1 MRLQIS
7 SLASLRELR
16 IQCCCKL
23 WCKVPDVAWSG
34 VAVVVC
40 RPEAVALIW
49 PLAWELPHASGV
61 ALKKKKSMKSKK
73 LLFTNMQVR
82 VPNVVL
88 TKRIQTQRIYTKG
101 LHLHKVQNRS
111 ELIFAN
117 RLVVDIFVGWREALG
132 FGTRRASNVLVMFLF
147 LQLLVE
153 YLNMFMMWK
162 FFEL

>member
-1 MRLQIS
+1 
-7 SLASLRELR
+7 
-16 IQCCCKL
+16 
-23 WCKVPDVAWSG
+23 
-34 VAVVVC
+34 
-40 RPEAVALIW
+40 
-49 PLAWELPHASGV
+49 
-61 ALKKKKSMKSKK
+61 MKSKK

-101 LHLHKVQNRS
+101 LHLHKVQNQS